1 VTLRVRAP
9 AAADAA
15 AVAALGNA
23 FEQTMAGEEA
33 DAWSESEVVREW
45 GTLGDLARDAWL
57 VERDGAAAGY
67 ATLRDE
73 GEGVYEADGYVHP
86 EHTGH
91 GVGARIL
98 ALTEAR
104 AAELADAAPAERP
117 VLRNAVLYA
126 DAAARELLASHAYRP
141 VRSFLRMRIDLD
153 GPPPPPRWPEGIVA
167 GPFRPGLDDAEVHD
181 CLEETFADEWTHT
194 SETLEAWRQ
203 RKLSDPRFDPGLWL
217 VARDGGEVCGIALCT
232 AGQFEMGFVNALG
245 VRAPWRRRGLG
256 LALLHAAFERF
267 WAAGERRVALGVDAA
282 NPTDAKRLYERAG
295 MRAAWRADVYEK
307 ALRGPAGAIGEARA
321 DTGGRSS
328 ARVDA

>member
-1 VTLRVRAP
+1 VTLQVRPP

-23 FEQTMAGEEA
+23 FEQAVACEEA
-33 DAWSESEVVREW
+33 DAWSEPEVVREW

-57 VERDGAAAGY
+57 VERDGSAAGY

-73 GEGVYEADGYVHP
+73 GEGVFEADGYVHP
-86 EHTGH
+86 EHTGR
-91 GVGARIL
+91 GVGARLL

-104 AAELADAAPAERP
+104 AAELAAASGAGRP

-126 DAAARELLASHAYRP
+126 DAAARALLEAHGYRP

-153 GPPPPPRWPEGIVA
+153 GPPPPPRWPEGIVVR
-167 GPFRPGLDDAEVHD
+167 PFRPGADDGEVHA
-181 CLEETFADEWTHT
+181 CLEETFAQEWTHT
-194 SETLEAWRQ
+194 SETLAAWRE
-203 RKLSDPRFDPGLWL
+203 RKFSDPRFDPALWL
-217 VARDGGEVCGIALCT
+217 VARGGGGEVCGIALCT

-256 LALLHAAFERF
+256 LALLQAAFGRF
-267 WAAGERRVALGVDAA
+267 WERGERRVALGVDAE

-295 MRAAWRADVYEK
+295 MRIAWRADVYEK
-307 ALRGPAGAIGEARA
+307 VLRGLSP
-321 DTGGRSS
+321 
-328 ARVDA
+328 